1 MQQITHWLV
10 SIEPPN
16 GYWLI
21 LLPMIGTSP
30 KIPDWSNT
38 GYFINENEKK
48 NLNRLTI
55 LTMDKV
61 FDQWFSNFFKQLDLC
76 GINTKHFFKG
86 VLCLI
91 SRRKKIQYI

>member
-1 MQQITHWLV
+1 M
-10 SIEPPN
+10 SIELPN

-21 LLPMIGTSP
+21 GTSS
-30 KIPDWSNT
+30 KNPDWSNT

-48 NLNRLTI
+48 KKNLIRLTI

-91 SRRKKIQYI
+91 SRKKKIHVILKRQ